1 MIFKRLKAIW
11 RILTAKRFAYIT
23 VDHNNHTCFRYAY
36 STKRC
41 FGPANEWVDEVFD
54 LVDSMVYLM
63 RKYST
68 MLYFQ
73 QRLYSEPYPELTP
86 VDESTI
92 RRAYNR
98 CFTPKLYHHE

>member
-11 RILTAKRFAYIT
+11 RILTAKRFVYVT
-23 VDHNNHTCFRYAY
+23 VDHNDHTYFRYAY
-36 STKRC
+36 STTHR
-41 FGPANEWVDEVFD
+41 FGPSNEMVDEEFD
-54 LVDSMVYLM
+54 LVDSMVFLM

-98 CFTPKLYHHE
+98 VFHPEAIPS